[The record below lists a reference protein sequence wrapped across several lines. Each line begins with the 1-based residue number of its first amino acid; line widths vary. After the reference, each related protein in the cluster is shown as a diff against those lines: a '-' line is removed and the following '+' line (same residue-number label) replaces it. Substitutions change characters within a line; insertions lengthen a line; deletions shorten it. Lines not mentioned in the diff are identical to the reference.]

1 MKSHTGQSLF
11 PRLSIQSKQAAVI
24 FSKYIFACTIN
35 LFRNHTFPFKP
46 VTKESRVGAYL
57 CFVLTLHKQRI
68 TCPHEK
74 ISPVLRQGL
83 AQGHKKLIHISY
95 GVLSSF
101 FMSHSWKMPVPCK
114 QTTTHHKYISR
125 GYIYAGEKI
134 GQGTGKGTV
143 LQSTTY
149 VHQALSFSK
158 QGATIQAG
166 HSLWTI
172 LVPWPLLGGSWDSAM
187 SSWPKPCQE
196 VTSGAVTHHC
206 PCPCPPAGTLPR
218 ALEIH
223 HKCLLCGEHLS
234 DFWQTIESFS
244 SLLIH
249 IMDNEPW
256 SISQQ
261 WQEDSAFSSLDR
273 NGNACE
279 YSSCKPVWVY
289 VIGFDSVIL
298 TESKY

>member
-83 AQGHKKLIHISY
+83 AQGHKRLIHISY

-114 QTTTHHKYISR
+114 QTATHHKYTSR
-125 GYIYAGEKI
+125 VYIYAGEKKWAKEQAKEEYCKAQPMSTKLSHPQSR
-134 GQGTGKGTV
+134 GQQFKLGKVPGTSWSPCPCWGAAGTV
-143 LQSTTY
+143 LHYPGQN
-149 VHQALSFSK
+149 HAK
-158 QGATIQAG
+158 
-166 HSLWTI
+166 
-172 LVPWPLLGGSWDSAM
+172 
-187 SSWPKPCQE
+187 K
-196 VTSGAVTHHC
+196 
-206 PCPCPPAGTLPR
+206 
-218 ALEIH
+218 
-223 HKCLLCGEHLS
+223 
-234 DFWQTIESFS
+234 
-244 SLLIH
+244 
-249 IMDNEPW
+249 
-256 SISQQ
+256 
-261 WQEDSAFSSLDR
+261 
-273 NGNACE
+273 
-279 YSSCKPVWVY
+279 
-289 VIGFDSVIL
+289 
-298 TESKY
+298 

>member
-1 MKSHTGQSLF
+1 MPSWKNIPSFKAGLGSGSQKTHPHFIWCFIFFLHEPFLKDAGSLQVDNHTSQVHIKGLYLCWGKNRPRNRQRESTAKHNLCPPSSLILKAGGNNSSLAQSLDHAGPLALAGGQLGQCYVILAKTM
-11 PRLSIQSKQAAVI
+11 PR
-24 FSKYIFACTIN
+24 
-35 LFRNHTFPFKP
+35 
-46 VTKESRVGAYL
+46 
-57 CFVLTLHKQRI
+57 
-68 TCPHEK
+68 
-74 ISPVLRQGL
+74 
-83 AQGHKKLIHISY
+83 SY
-95 GVLSSF
+95 QWS
-101 FMSHSWKMPVPCK
+101 
-114 QTTTHHKYISR
+114 
-125 GYIYAGEKI
+125 
-134 GQGTGKGTV
+134 
-143 LQSTTY
+143 
-149 VHQALSFSK
+149 
-158 QGATIQAG
+158 
-166 HSLWTI
+166 
-172 LVPWPLLGGSWDSAM
+172 
-187 SSWPKPCQE
+187 
-196 VTSGAVTHHC
+196 C
-206 PCPCPPAGTLPR
+206 PCPCPLAGTLPR